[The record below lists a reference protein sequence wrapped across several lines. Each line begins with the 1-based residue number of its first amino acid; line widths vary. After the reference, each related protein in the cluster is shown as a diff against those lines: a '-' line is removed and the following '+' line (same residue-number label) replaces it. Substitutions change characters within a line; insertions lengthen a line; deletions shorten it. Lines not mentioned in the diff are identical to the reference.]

1 MHSEAQ
7 QRIEKEPCPSLY
19 PEAAHDTV
27 LDSPLF
33 AIQEPPLPGQP
44 RLRARAAEADAEPA
58 LVDRARLGDREA
70 FSSLISDHLKTLYRL
85 ALRITRNHEDAEDA
99 VQDAILKAHAN
110 LHQFEGRARFSTWI
124 GRIAI
129 NEALMKRRKYST
141 RKHVPLE
148 ELTQADE
155 LIVRIPELK
164 RRADDPEAL
173 YARTEVRGMLLQ
185 AARSLLPMYQ
195 AVFFLARVRG
205 CTNQETADELE
216 LPVATVKARLHRA
229 CKQLREKL
237 TPTSGAL
244 PC

>member
-1 MHSEAQ
+1 MHSKAQ
-7 QRIEKEPCPSLY
+7 QRIEQEHRPSSY
-19 PEAAHDTV
+19 PEAAHDPA

-33 AIQEPPLPGQP
+33 AIEEPPLPGQP
-44 RLRARAAEADAEPA
+44 RLRDRAAEAEAEA
-58 LVDRARLGDREA
+58 VLVDRARLGDRDA

-85 ALRITRNHEDAEDA
+85 ALRITRHHEDAEDA

-129 NEALMKRRKYST
+129 NEALMKRRKHST

-155 LIVRIPELK
+155 LIVRIPELE
-164 RRADDPEAL
+164 RRADNPEAL
-173 YARTEVRGMLLQ
+173 YARMEVREMLLQ
-185 AARSLLPMYQ
+185 AASSLLPIYQ

-205 CTNQETADELE
+205 CTNQETAAELE
-216 LPVATVKARLHRA
+216 LPVATVRARLHRA
-229 CKQLREKL
+229 CKQMREKL
-237 TPTSGAL
+237 TPMSRAL